1 MHTSS
6 PYNESAEH
14 PEPCDPGKRGRIL
27 LLCGGQSPEHAV
39 SLSSGRC
46 CAHAL
51 DRTKWELHVGCI
63 FLDGSWAF
71 SPLCIDAS
79 VSVGEIDK
87 LFDVLEMPDLA
98 PTGYLNVVSTGMA
111 IEYLMGEN
119 RPDLIVPVTHGLRGE
134 DGTLQGL
141 LDFLGIPYVGSG
153 VLGSALAMDKVRA
166 SEYLEA
172 HGIRTPRRVVIGGGR
187 LAWHP
192 ETTAQLV
199 ADHLGWPVFVKP
211 SRGGSSIATAMASNP
226 VELAECIEQAAALDS
241 MILVEERIQGME
253 ITCGVLEI
261 PGCGCFQ
268 AEGTALHR
276 VICPPTEIRP
286 RQGGF
291 FDYASKYRLGGSEEI
306 TPARLEA
313 ETLRHVQEV
322 ADRAHVL
329 LGCRG
334 LSRTDMIV
342 TAEGEPVFLETN
354 TLPGMTPTSLLPQG
368 ARAIG
373 LDMTGLLEALLEAA
387 LAAARKTPAPAHCK
401 TVSE

>member
-1 MHTSS
+1 MYTRF
-6 PYNESAEH
+6 PYNESAENSKA
-14 PEPCDPGKRGRIL
+14 PDSEKRARIL
-27 LLCGGQSPEHAV
+27 LLCGGQSPEHGV

-51 DRTKWELHVGCI
+51 DRSKWELHIGCI

-71 SPLCIDAS
+71 SPFHIDSS

-98 PTGYLNVVSTGMA
+98 PAGYLTVVSTGLA
-111 IEYLMGEN
+111 IEYLMGKN

-172 HGIRTPRRVVIGGGR
+172 HGIRTPRRVVVGGGR

-192 ETTAQLV
+192 ETTAQIV

-211 SRGGSSIATAMASNP
+211 SRGGSSLATAMASNP
-226 VELAECIEQAAALDS
+226 VELAECVEQAAALDS
-241 MILVEERIQGME
+241 MILIEERIAGTE
-253 ITCGVLEI
+253 VTCGVLEI

-268 AEGTALHR
+268 ASGKALHR

-291 FDYASKYRLGGSEEI
+291 FDFLSKYRPGGSEEI

-313 ETLRHVQEV
+313 EALRHVQEV

-334 LSRTDMIV
+334 ISRTDMIV

-387 LAAARKTPAPAHCK
+387 LAAASQAPNPVHCK
-401 TVSE
+401 TRSE